1 MNYTL
6 SMSICVCQFWV
17 NWSKIYLIYK
27 NQQIFI
33 KFSNEIVNSTYTAKL
48 EKTLISVDWRS
59 HVTLKLFI
67 GIAIVG

>member
-6 SMSICVCQFWV
+6 SMSIWVCQFWV
-17 NWSKIYLIYK
+17 KWSKIYLIYK

-33 KFSNEIVNSTYTAKL
+33 KFFNEIVNSRYTAKP
-48 EKTLISVDWRS
+48 EKTLISVDWQN